1 MIINQYLQK
10 IPVDRFTRLTAAWRT
25 CRAVAS
31 PQARLYAGMGP
42 SPSPPGFLAEVLLPH
57 KTPLHEAVQGEVR
70 PSKRQ
75 ARWSAALKVVEL
87 LHGCKELDDHLRIIR
102 AKVVKDWE
110 EKEWDPVTRK
120 RKNKPGGRRWHSQ
133 HPPLQLV
140 ASVPG
145 PGPATLHLHQVCL
158 RLVTPHPR
166 PRYRLHRPQLDRHCL
181 GLLCPAPLPS
191 LSNISLYT
199 ASGRCVAS
207 VHHLGTLSLTRE
219 QLALAQVFHRFV
231 VNTILSPAPGLQWQ
245 EDCLPCPLFL
255 PLVGRQP
262 DMELCRSVCNCPFY
276 SRHNIIRNR
285 S

>member
-25 CRAVAS
+25 SKAVS
-31 PQARLYAGMGP
+31 SRQARLYAGLGL
-42 SPSPPGFLAEVLLPH
+42 STSPPGFLASVLLPH

-70 PSKRQ
+70 PSKKQ

-87 LHGCKELDDHLRIIR
+87 LHGCKELDDHLRINR

-110 EKEWDPVTRK
+110 EREWDPVIRK
-120 RKNKPGGRRWHSQ
+120 RKRNTGGRRWHRQ
-133 HPPLQLV
+133 HPPLQL
-140 ASVPG
+140 AAPVPG
-145 PGPATLHLHQVCL
+145 LDPTTLHLHQVCL

-181 GLLCPAPLPS
+181 GLLCPTPLPS

-207 VHHLGTLSLTRE
+207 VHHLGSLTLTRE
-219 QLALAQVFHRFV
+219 QLAMAQVFHRYV
-231 VNTILSPAPGLQWQ
+231 VTTILSPAPGLQWQ
-245 EDCLPCPLFL
+245 GGCLPCPLFL
-255 PLVGRQP
+255 PLVGSQP
-262 DMELCRSVCNCPFY
+262 DWELCRSV
-276 SRHNIIRNR
+276 
-285 S
+285 